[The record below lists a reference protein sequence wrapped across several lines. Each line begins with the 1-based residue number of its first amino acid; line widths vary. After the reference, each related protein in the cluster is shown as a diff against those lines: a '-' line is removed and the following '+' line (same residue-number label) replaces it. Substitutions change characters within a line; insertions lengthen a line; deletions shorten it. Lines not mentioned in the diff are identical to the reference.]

1 MTNIAVS
8 VPPDLEKYREH
19 LRTFF
24 EGMIRK
30 LSLNSHKNT
39 PTKTDMDGI
48 IQLMLGEID
57 ELREQVATDK
67 FDENSLAEAYDCA
80 NYAFLAFVALRG
92 DGVKTRKERLIE
104 EYFDV
109 DVKAGKVYVRKT
121 RSGSTR
127 KVGDE
132 NTGTKRG
139 GYVDIRLQ
147 NGRDGCS
154 AHMPRSHL
162 VWWKATGKWPTGVID
177 HINGVKDDDRLENL
191 RDVTFSENNL
201 NRSRPQRKHPP
212 FVTCYKPTGREKV
225 WAYGKYVYARSYKGV
240 VVRCAYYDTPE
251 EAALKGPVDWA
262 AKIKKKETENK

>member
-8 VPPDLEKYREH
+8 IPPDLHVYRGH

-30 LSLNSHKNT
+30 LSINSHKST
-39 PTKTDMDGI
+39 PTKTDMNGI
-48 IQLMLGEID
+48 INLMLGEIE
-57 ELREQVATDK
+57 ELKEQVSVDK

-92 DGVKTRKERLIE
+92 DGVKTKKEKLID
-104 EYFDV
+104 EYFYV
-109 DVKAGKVYVRKT
+109 DVESGKVYVKKT

-132 NTGTKRG
+132 NTGVARK
-139 GYVDIRLQ
+139 GYVDIKLQ
-147 NGRDGCS
+147 NRREGC
-154 AHMPRSHL
+154 AMRMPRSHL

-177 HINGVKDDDRLENL
+177 HINGVKNDDRISNL

-201 NRSRPQRKHPP
+201 NIPRQNRKYPP
-212 FVTCYKPTGREKV
+212 FVTCYKPTGREQM
-225 WAYGKYVYARSYKGV
+225 WAYGKFVYSKSYKGV
-240 VVRCAYYDTPE
+240 NIRCAYYETAED
-251 EAALKGPVDWA
+251 AAAKGPMDWA
-262 AKIKKKETENK
+262 EKVRIMEGK